1 MNGNMGIYINSK
13 LKFFLFFIGFIYFFI
28 FFILP
33 ETGNAS
39 RVDELQEKIN
49 ENNAQIAQ
57 IQKEIDELQQ
67 ELDKTGKDANTF
79 KKQIGQLE
87 TTVKKIKADIQLT
100 GRKIVAAGFVIEE
113 LNFGIRTKEK
123 KIYDSKK
130 TLAEIIRNMNEAES
144 KSLVEILLAHA
155 SLSEFFNDI
164 EQMKDFQNNINAN
177 LQQLK
182 ELKKDFE
189 KQHEEKET
197 EKKELENLQSRM
209 DDQKTLFE
217 AQKGQKN
224 VLLRETKNKE
234 SLYKKQLADQIEKQG
249 ALEEEIRAL
258 EEEIRIEIDP
268 SSLPVA
274 GSGVLMWPVES
285 RVITQYFGNTPFAT
299 QNPQVYGGKGHNGID
314 IRASVGTLV
323 KASRTGTVVDTGN
336 TDNNCRGVSY
346 GKWVLIKHDN
356 NLSTLYAHLSLIK
369 VSPGQSVETGQII
382 GYSGNT
388 GFATGPHL
396 HFTVFAS
403 SAVEIGSLKSRICGT
418 TMKLPI
424 APYNAYLNPLS
435 YL

>member
-1 MNGNMGIYINSK
+1 MGIYINSK
-13 LKFFLFFIGFIYFFI
+13 LKCFLFFIGFIYFFI

-113 LNFGIRTKEK
+113 LNFGIRKKEK